1 MSYKVTP
8 NEKAPKSPRSMV
20 VPGKRSRSTSNAA
33 SSQKVST
40 QNSRKR
46 SLFTKMINGNIPSN
60 SPSQIEGGK
69 FEMLMSFDLSGF
81 EESSVCFVDMASK
94 CKSLLDAD
102 RCTLFLASEKDS
114 TLYTFLDDDEGNDS
128 QVSLEGGERGG
139 VSGSVWVWFDLFVC
153 PTNTY

>member
-1 MSYKVTP
+1 
-8 NEKAPKSPRSMV
+8 
-20 VPGKRSRSTSNAA
+20 
-33 SSQKVST
+33 
-40 QNSRKR
+40 
-46 SLFTKMINGNIPSN
+46 MINGNIPSN

-128 QVSLEGGERGG
+128 QVRLEGGERGG